1 MDMSAAKFD
10 LLLLPSNCSK
20 AMPSQ
25 KYYAVL
31 NGRNPGI
38 YESWTTAKQQ
48 VDGFPAAKFRGFT
61 TRPEAAAWL
70 SGKFMP
76 TEAPKPDPLGA
87 LSVLLGSV
95 EDVPNAHWTFAFD
108 GGSRS
113 NPGRAASAFCA
124 WDPSGALVVEIAH
137 YHYEDRSSNYAE
149 WYALI
154 MVLEYIQR
162 NKITAA
168 VIQGDSMLVIE
179 QVCGRFAVLAPHL
192 RDFARSAAD
201 ILASITLISGSIWI
215 GIKHVRRALN
225 KAADTLVNE
234 GLDTHTD
241 VRRINISKAEPKPE
255 E

>member
-1 MDMSAAKFD
+1 
-10 LLLLPSNCSK
+10 
-20 AMPSQ
+20 MPSQ

-31 NGRNPGI
+31 EGRSPGI
-38 YESWTTAKQQ
+38 YESWTAAKQQ
-48 VDGFPAAKFRGFT
+48 VDGFPAAKFRGFA
-61 TRPEAAAWL
+61 TRPEATAWL

-87 LSVLLGSV
+87 LSVLLGSA
-95 EDVPNAHWTFAFD
+95 EDVPDAHWTFAFD

-124 WDPSGALVVEIAH
+124 WDPSGTLVVEIAH

-179 QVCGRFAVLAPHL
+179 QVCGRFAVLATHL
-192 RDFARSAAD
+192 RDFARNAAD
-201 ILASITLISGSIWI
+201 IIASTGAKWI
-215 GIKHVRRALN
+215 GIKHVRRTLN
-225 KAADTLVNE
+225 KAADALVNE
-234 GLDTHTD
+234 ALDIHTD

>member
-1 MDMSAAKFD
+1 
-10 LLLLPSNCSK
+10 
-20 AMPSQ
+20 MP
-25 KYYAVL
+25 YYAVL

-48 VDGFPAAKFRGFT
+48 VDGFPAAKFRGFP
-61 TRPEAAAWL
+61 TREQATAWL
-70 SGKFMP
+70 SGTFMP

-87 LSVLLGSV
+87 LSVLLGST
-95 EDVPNAHWTFAFD
+95 EDVPEAPWTFAFD

-124 WDPSGALVVEIAH
+124 WDPSGNLVAEVAH
-137 YHYEDRSSNYAE
+137 YHYENRSSNYAE

-154 MVLEYIQR
+154 MALEYIQQ
-162 NKITAA
+162 NKIVAA

-201 ILASITLISGSIWI
+201 ILVATTGWI

-225 KAADTLVNE
+225 KVADALVNE
-234 GLDTHTD
+234 ALDTHTD
-241 VRRINISKAEPKPE
+241 VRRINISKAQTKPE

>member
-1 MDMSAAKFD
+1 
-10 LLLLPSNCSK
+10 
-20 AMPSQ
+20 
-25 KYYAVL
+25 
-31 NGRNPGI
+31 
-38 YESWTTAKQQ
+38 
-48 VDGFPAAKFRGFT
+48 
-61 TRPEAAAWL
+61 
-70 SGKFMP
+70 MP

-87 LSVLLGSV
+87 LSVLLGSA
-95 EDVPNAHWTFAFD
+95 EDVPEEPWTFAFD

-154 MVLEYIQR
+154 MALEYIQQ
-162 NKITAA
+162 NKIVAA

-201 ILASITLISGSIWI
+201 ILAATAGWI

-225 KAADTLVNE
+225 KAADALVNE
-234 GLDTHTD
+234 ALDTHTD
-241 VRRINISKAEPKPE
+241 VRRINISKVQTKPE